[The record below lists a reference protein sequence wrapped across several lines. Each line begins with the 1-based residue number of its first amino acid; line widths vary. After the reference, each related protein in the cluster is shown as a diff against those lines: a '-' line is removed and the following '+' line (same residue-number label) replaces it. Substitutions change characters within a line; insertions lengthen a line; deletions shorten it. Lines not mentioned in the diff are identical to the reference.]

1 MNHAYSIMLMDNIH
15 YIISFNHTSKSYILS
30 FIFVKYSISLLTI
43 CLFVLHLEP
52 ITYANN
58 GPTGDGFANFGY
70 MARRF
75 YSCVNKTNISICLTT
90 RGYYLTSPF
99 FCSTSRD
106 SLRIKCNVDTSKLF
120 LFT

>member
-1 MNHAYSIMLMDNIH
+1 MNRPYSIILMDNIV
-15 YIISFNHTSKSYILS
+15 SFKHTNKLYILS
-30 FIFVKYSISLLTI
+30 FIFLKYSISLLTI
-43 CLFVLHLEP
+43 SLFVLHLEP
-52 ITYANN
+52 ITYTNN

-75 YSCVNKTNISICLTT
+75 YSCVNKINIYICLNV
-90 RGYYLTSPF
+90 RGYYLTSPIS
-99 FCSTSRD
+99 CNTSRD